1 MIIQNKVS
9 LPFIRYFLVLFSCC
23 LVMAPFARAA
33 DDYQTGRSAYISG
46 DHQRAYAILKPLAEA
61 GDPESQKILAIMYDY
76 GHGVKAD
83 PKKALEWFKR
93 SAEQGQPAV
102 QYQVGTKYFRGSGV
116 EQDHAEAAMWW
127 ELAANGGQ
135 VDAQFNL
142 GLMYYRGLDIEPDNS
157 KAAELFQL
165 AAEQGHGHAQYSLAV
180 MYSFGHGVEKDYRKA
195 LKWFSQSAEQG
206 VAQAQFNMGVFYENG
221 LVVKKNLQTARKWY
235 ERAMAQGLAQA
246 NKKLQA
252 LDTGD
257 TKTTQE
263 TLADYTIDEIQP
275 DGIKR
280 EDWVIRQNP
289 KTYTLQIVSLV
300 KEANIIRFIEE
311 NQLDSDAA
319 YIEVVINNVKRYNA
333 FYGSYDNF
341 EQAQQAIKDLPDN
354 LRKTKPWIRNFGV
367 LQQMLN

>member
-1 MIIQNKVS
+1 
-9 LPFIRYFLVLFSCC
+9 
-23 LVMAPFARAA
+23 
-33 DDYQTGRSAYISG
+33 
-46 DHQRAYAILKPLAEA
+46 
-61 GDPESQKILAIMYDY
+61 
-76 GHGVKAD
+76 
-83 PKKALEWFKR
+83 
-93 SAEQGQPAV
+93 
-102 QYQVGTKYFRGSGV
+102 
-116 EQDHAEAAMWW
+116 
-127 ELAANGGQ
+127 
-135 VDAQFNL
+135 
-142 GLMYYRGLDIEPDNS
+142 
-157 KAAELFQL
+157 
-165 AAEQGHGHAQYSLAV
+165 
-180 MYSFGHGVEKDYRKA
+180 
-195 LKWFSQSAEQG
+195 
-206 VAQAQFNMGVFYENG
+206 MGVFYENG
-221 LVVKKNLQTARKWY
+221 LVVEINLQTARKWY

-263 TLADYTIDEIQP
+263 TLADYTIDEIQQ

-280 EDWVIRQNP
+280 EDWVLRQNP

-354 LRKTKPWIRNFGV
+354 LSKTKPWIRNYGV